1 MLTTILEVVGLL
13 SVIIVPLR
21 GPKKKKKAAD
31 AHKIDTDVSH
41 AHYAVDEEGNL
52 VAIHGNE
59 LTNHTH

>member
-13 SVIIVPLR
+13 AVIIVPLR
-21 GPKKKKKAAD
+21 GPKKKKKVQGTY
-31 AHKIDTDVSH
+31 KIDKDVSQ